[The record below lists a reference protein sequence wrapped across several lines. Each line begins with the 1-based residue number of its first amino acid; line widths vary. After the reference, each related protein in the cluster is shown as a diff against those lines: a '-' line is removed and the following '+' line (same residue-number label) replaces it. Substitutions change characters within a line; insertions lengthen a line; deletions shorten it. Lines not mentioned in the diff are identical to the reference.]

1 MDSHDGAARSATGTA
16 RGLSAEPAVSPDGRG
31 ISARLR
37 GVLQGDPTARS
48 WLYETFSPRL
58 FRRLRARYGNRAGL
72 DPEEILHDTFVSL
85 FQHARVVENFLDEPP
100 ELQTAPRFEV
110 FLWNHACGVAS
121 NRRRSLRR
129 RVAAPWP
136 EEEPGSSRADPERE
150 TVGRD
155 VLARLADCLESSGT
169 REYLYYKLRYVDGL
183 TPAEIMTVTGWSRK
197 TTYRLKLAL
206 SEAVG
211 RCARRLGL
219 L

>member
-1 MDSHDGAARSATGTA
+1 MDSHDGAARSAASSA
-16 RGLSAEPAVSPDGRG
+16 RRVSADIAESADDGG

-37 GVLQGDPTARS
+37 DVLRGDATARG

-58 FRRLRARYGNRAGL
+58 FRRIRARYASRAGF
-72 DPEEILHDTFVSL
+72 DPEEILHDTFVTL
-85 FQHARVVENFLDEPP
+85 FQHARVVQNFLDEPA
-100 ELQTAPRFEV
+100 ELQTVPRFEV

-129 RVAAPWP
+129 RAAAPWP
-136 EEEPGSSRADPERE
+136 EQEPESSRADPERE

-155 VLARLADCLESSGT
+155 VLARLADCLESGAT

-183 TPAEIMTVTGWSRK
+183 TPAEIMVVTGWSRK

-206 SEAVG
+206 DEAVA

-219 L
+219 A